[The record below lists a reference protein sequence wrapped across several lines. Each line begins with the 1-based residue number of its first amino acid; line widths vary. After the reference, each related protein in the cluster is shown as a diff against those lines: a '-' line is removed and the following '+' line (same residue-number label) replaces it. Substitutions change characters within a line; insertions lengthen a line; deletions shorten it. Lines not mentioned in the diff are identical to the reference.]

1 MNLNKN
7 NNITDK
13 EYWDNYWRNYRYD
26 KIPQKVV
33 FEKFMPKL
41 TWGQHFI
48 EIGGFPGI
56 FAAYF
61 YRRGIHDVTILDF
74 HIDKE
79 IVRNFEKINGLPE
92 GTIQCIDSDF
102 FTFSS
107 DRKYDIVFSSG
118 FIEHFED
125 TQDAIRRHVE
135 LLSENGQLL
144 ILIPNFLGL
153 NGELQRRFDKENLEA
168 HNLQSMEILHLK
180 EIMHSFNLH
189 DLSIEYIGKPMLWLK
204 PKPENRNRRKWVKM
218 LSYALK
224 LFPVKGKLLSP
235 YIAIYARK

>member
-1 MNLNKN
+1 MKEN

-13 EYWDNYWRNYRYD
+13 EYWDNYWNNYQYD
-26 KIPQKVV
+26 KIPKKVV
-33 FEKFMPKL
+33 FEGFMPKL
-41 TWGQHFI
+41 TWGQDFI
-48 EIGGFPGI
+48 EIGGFPGV

-61 YRRGIHDVTILDF
+61 YQRGIHDVTILDF
-74 HIDKE
+74 HINED

-92 GTIQCIDSDF
+92 GAIRCIDNDF
-102 FTFSS
+102 FAFSS

-125 TQDAIRRHVE
+125 TQDVIKRHVD
-135 LLSENGQLL
+135 LLSERGQLL

-153 NGELQRRFDKENLEA
+153 NGKIQQWYDRDNLEA
-168 HNLQSMEILHLK
+168 HNLRSMEIPRLK
-180 EIMHSFNLH
+180 EIMDSFNLQ
-189 DLSIEYIGKPMLWLK
+189 DISIEYIGKPMLWLE

-218 LSYALK
+218 MSYAIK